1 MMMSQINLSEFSI
14 VQPQTVAW
22 GEMDAFGHVNNAS
35 YYRYYE
41 SVRISYLQ
49 AIGALD
55 HLDVMNPVVA
65 ANSCRYLVSV
75 SYPDELEIGARV
87 VELRGS
93 GFRMEY
99 AIVSQQQKCLVAT
112 GEAIV
117 VMVDSEGKK
126 VALPE
131 EMRQIIINLEKT
143 VGNDL
148 TLDAQNPHKQ
158 PETLLGKALSRLNP
172 LRDK

>member
-1 MMMSQINLSEFSI
+1 MSHVNLSQFPI
-14 VQPQTVAW
+14 MQAQAVAW
-22 GEMDAFGHVNNAS
+22 GEMDAFGHVNNCV
-35 YYRYYE
+35 YYRYFE

-55 HLDVMNPVVA
+55 QLAMMNPVVA
-65 ANSCRYLVSV
+65 ANSCRFLKSV
-75 SYPDELEIGARV
+75 SYPDELELGARV

-99 AIVSQQQKCLVAT
+99 VLLSSQQKSIVAT

-117 VMVDSEGKK
+117 VMVDRDGKK
-126 VALPE
+126 MTLPDD
-131 EMRQIIINLEKT
+131 MRQTIINLEQT

-148 TLDAQNPHKQ
+148 ALDAQNPHKQ
-158 PETLLGKALSRLNP
+158 PETLLGKALSRLSP
-172 LRDK
+172 LRDR

>member
-1 MMMSQINLSEFSI
+1 
-14 VQPQTVAW
+14 
-22 GEMDAFGHVNNAS
+22 
-35 YYRYYE
+35 
-41 SVRISYLQ
+41 
-49 AIGALD
+49 
-55 HLDVMNPVVA
+55 
-65 ANSCRYLVSV
+65 VSV

-99 AIVSQQQKCLVAT
+99 VIVSQQQKGVVAT

-117 VMVDSEGKK
+117 VMVDSQGKK
-126 VALPE
+126 VPLPE
-131 EMRQIIINLEKT
+131 EMRQVIINLEQT

-148 TLDAQNPHKQ
+148 TLDAQNPHKL
-158 PETLLGKALSRLNP
+158 PETLLGKALSRFNP

>member
-1 MMMSQINLSEFSI
+1 MSKINLSEFSI

-55 HLDVMNPVVA
+55 HLDVMSPVVA
-65 ANSCRYLVSV
+65 ANSCRYLVSI
-75 SYPDELEIGARV
+75 SYPDELEVGARV
-87 VELRGS
+87 VELRAS

-99 AIVSQQQKCLVAT
+99 VIFSQQQKGVVAT

-117 VMVDSEGKK
+117 VMVGNQGKK
-126 VALPE
+126 VPLPE
-131 EMRQIIINLEKT
+131 EMRQIIINLEQT
-143 VGNDL
+143 AGNNL
-148 TLDAQNPHKQ
+148 MVDALNPHKQ
-158 PETLLGKALSRLNP
+158 PETMLGKALSRLNP
-172 LRDK
+172 LREK